1 MRRSLTLKGWSGDR
15 NTVDMPEQPKKP
27 RAKKDRKNWCG
38 GHVGREH
45 KKEWVLDDRFSSAIR
60 DWWQLKCVTCGRHF
74 ESCYSKSKWMKE
86 YDCRCGHHTP
96 EP

>member
-1 MRRSLTLKGWSGDR
+1 
-15 NTVDMPEQPKKP
+15 
-27 RAKKDRKNWCG
+27 
-38 GHVGREH
+38 
-45 KKEWVLDDRFSSAIR
+45 
-60 DWWQLKCVTCGRHF
+60 VTCGRHF